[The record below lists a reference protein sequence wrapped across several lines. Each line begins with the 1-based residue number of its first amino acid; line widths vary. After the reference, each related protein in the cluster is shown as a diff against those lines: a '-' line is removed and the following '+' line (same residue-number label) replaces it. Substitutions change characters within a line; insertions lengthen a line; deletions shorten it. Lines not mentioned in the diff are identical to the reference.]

1 MSDKSFSIARRSLQ
15 VLAAASLT
23 ALVTVLIAV
32 VLTQS
37 ALPGQFTDPGA
48 VVRWGTP
55 IVKLIMNFSMAIT
68 IGTLVFSA
76 FAANPEQQRRLQP
89 LASWSAAIWLL
100 SAAIYFV
107 MTYLSAAGITI
118 SYGPEF
124 SQGLWLFASEIELGV
139 LLAWNI
145 GFAFVASLS
154 TIMFPSGR
162 MIAVN
167 AAIAIAGLYP
177 LAESGHASSDI
188 GHAVAVNSM
197 LMHLVGISV
206 WVGGLV
212 ALYSIYFD
220 DSQKRLVLVKRYSTL
235 ALFAFIL
242 VAVSG
247 LTGGFIRL
255 YQPSDLLTNYG
266 LLLLAKA
273 AILVLLGLF
282 GVWHR
287 LRLIR
292 SIETGSKSFIRIV
305 GVEVAV
311 MGVALGLATALART
325 APPINPKQFEA
336 LTPAQILTGDLLP
349 PELTEL
355 SWGTVWDFDILWLTV
370 SLLAIALYLNGVR
383 ILHSRGDKW
392 PVSRTLSWVAGMLVL
407 LYVTNGAP
415 NAYQEYL
422 FSVHM
427 VGHMILSMLIPVLL
441 VPGAPIT
448 LLSRAQAPRTDGSKG
463 LREWALWAVHTPYAW
478 LISHPVFAGLNFAL
492 SLVMFYY
499 TPLFRWATEQHLG
512 HQWMIVHFLITG
524 YLFVQSLMG
533 VDPQPHKPPFP
544 VKLMLLIGTMAFHAF
559 FGLGLMNEKSLLL
572 ADWFGSMG
580 RTWGDDPLADQAIG
594 GAFAWGVGEI
604 PTLIITLVVV
614 YQWSQSDVRER
625 RRLDRASDRGGNQDV
640 EDYNKMLEE
649 RAKRQDKRR

>member
-1 MSDKSFSIARRSLQ
+1 VTASVARRSL
-15 VLAAASLT
+15 VGVAIASLS
-23 ALVTVLIAV
+23 ALITVLIALL
-32 VLTQS
+32 LTGS
-37 ALPGQFTDPGA
+37 TAPGQFSDPGA
-48 VVRWGTP
+48 IVRWGTP
-55 IVKLIMNFSMAIT
+55 MVKLIMNFSMAIA
-68 IGTLVFSA
+68 IGSLAFSA
-76 FAANPEQQRRLQP
+76 FAANPAQQRRLQP
-89 LASWSAAIWLL
+89 ISSWAAASWLL
-100 SAAIYFV
+100 SAASYFV

-124 SQGLWLFASEIELGV
+124 SSGLWLFATEIELGV
-139 LLAWNI
+139 LLAWNLGI
-145 GFAFVASLS
+145 AFVLSLS

-167 AAIAIAGLYP
+167 TALGMAGLYP

-188 GHAVAVNSM
+188 GHSIAVNSM
-197 LMHLVGISV
+197 LLHLAGISV

-212 ALYSIYFD
+212 ALFAIYFD
-220 DSQKRLVLVKRYSTL
+220 AAEKRSVLVKRYSTL

-242 VAVSG
+242 VAISG

-255 YQPSDLLTNYG
+255 YQPSDLLTSYG
-266 LLLLAKA
+266 LLLITKA
-273 AILVLLGLF
+273 AVLVLLGLF

-287 LRLIR
+287 LKLIR
-292 SIETGSKSFIRIV
+292 GIESGSSSFIRIV
-305 GVEVAV
+305 GVEIAI
-311 MGVALGLATALART
+311 MGIALALATALART
-325 APPINPKQFEA
+325 APPINPAQFEA
-336 LTPAQILTGDLLP
+336 LTPAQILTGDPLP
-349 PELTEL
+349 PELTEAAWL
-355 SWGTVWDFDILWLTV
+355 TVWDVDILWLTI
-370 SLLAIALYLNGVR
+370 SLLGIAVYLNGVR
-383 ILHSRGDKW
+383 ILTARGDKW
-392 PVSRTLSWVAGMLVL
+392 PVARTLSWVTGMLVL

-427 VGHMILSMLIPVLL
+427 VGHMMLSMLVPVLL
-441 VPGAPIT
+441 VPGAPVT

-463 LREWALWAVHTPYAW
+463 LREWVLWAVHTPYAW
-478 LISHPVFAGLNFAL
+478 FISHPLFAGLNFAL

-533 VDPQPHKPPFP
+533 VDPQPHKPAFP

-559 FGLGLMNEKSLLL
+559 FGLGLMNEQSLLL

-580 RTWGDDPLADQAIG
+580 RTWGDDPLADQAVG

-625 RRLDRASDRGGNQDV
+625 RRLDRASDRAGNQDV
-640 EDYNKMLEE
+640 EDYNKMLEQLS
-649 RAKRQDKRR
+649 KRQDRRP

>member
-1 MSDKSFSIARRSLQ
+1 MTTSIARRSLAT
-15 VLAAASLT
+15 VAIA
-23 ALVTVLIAV
+23 ALVSLVSLVV
-32 VLTQS
+32 VLVITQS
-37 ALPGQFTDPGA
+37 TLPGQFSDPGA

-55 IVKLIMNFSMAIT
+55 IVKLVMNFSMAIA
-68 IGTLVFSA
+68 IGSLVFSA
-76 FAANPEQQRRLQP
+76 FALNPQQQKRLQP
-89 LASWSAAIWLL
+89 ISSWSAAIWLL

-124 SQGLWLFASEIELGV
+124 SSGLWLFATEIELGV
-139 LLAWNI
+139 LLAWNL
-145 GFAFVASLS
+145 GFAFILSLS

-167 AAIAIAGLYP
+167 AALAIAGLYP
-177 LAESGHASSDI
+177 LAESGHASSDV

-206 WVGGLV
+206 WVGGLI
-212 ALYSIYFD
+212 ALFAIYFD
-220 DSQKRLVLVKRYSTL
+220 DSNQRIALVKRYSTL

-242 VAVSG
+242 VAISG
-247 LTGGFIRL
+247 LTGGFIRM
-255 YQPSDLLTNYG
+255 YEPADLLTSYG
-266 LLLLAKA
+266 QLLIAKA
-273 AILVLLGLF
+273 VILVLLGFF
-282 GVWHR
+282 GAWHR

-292 SIETGSKSFIRIV
+292 SIESGSSSFIRIV
-305 GVEVAV
+305 GIELAI
-311 MGVALGLATALART
+311 MGIALALATALART
-325 APPINPKQFEA
+325 APPINPKQLET
-336 LTPAQILTGDLLP
+336 LTPAQILTGDPLP
-349 PELTEL
+349 RELTDMAWL
-355 SWGTVWDFDILWLTV
+355 TVWDIDILWLTV
-370 SLLAIALYLNGVR
+370 SLLAIAVYLNGVR

-392 PVSRTLSWVAGMLVL
+392 PLGRTLSWVAGMLVL

-427 VGHMILSMLIPVLL
+427 VGHMMLSMLVPVLL
-441 VPGAPIT
+441 VPGAPVT

-463 LREWALWAVHTPYAW
+463 LREWVLWAVHTPYAW
-478 LISHPVFAGLNFAL
+478 IISQPVFAGLNFAL

-559 FGLGLMNEKSLLL
+559 FGLGLMNEKTLLL

-580 RTWGDDPLADQAIG
+580 RTWGDDPLADQAVG
-594 GAFAWGVGEI
+594 GAFAWGVGEL
-604 PTLIITLVVV
+604 PTIIITLVVV

-625 RRLDRASDRGGNQDV
+625 RRLDRASDRAGNRDV
-640 EDYNKMLEE
+640 DDYNKMLEE
-649 RAKRQDKRR
+649 LSNRQDKRR

>member
-1 MSDKSFSIARRSLQ
+1 MTASVARRSLIAIAI
-15 VLAAASLT
+15 AALT
-23 ALVTVLIAV
+23 ALVTLLIAL
-32 VLTQS
+32 VLTGSTQ
-37 ALPGQFTDPGA
+37 PGQFSDPGA

-68 IGTLVFSA
+68 IGSLAFSA
-76 FAANPEQQRRLQP
+76 FAANPEQQKRLQP
-89 LASWSAAIWLL
+89 IASWAAAIWLL
-100 SAAIYFV
+100 SAASYFV

-124 SQGLWLFASEIELGV
+124 SSGLWLFATEIELGV
-139 LLAWNI
+139 LLAWNLA
-145 GFAFVASLS
+145 FAFILSLS

-167 AAIAIAGLYP
+167 TALGIAGLYP

-188 GHAVAVNSM
+188 GHAIAVNSM

-206 WVGGLV
+206 WVGGLI
-212 ALYSIYFD
+212 ALFAIYFD
-220 DSQKRLVLVKRYSTL
+220 EPDKRSVLVKRYSTL

-255 YQPSDLLTNYG
+255 YQPSDLLSSYG
-266 LLLLAKA
+266 LLLITKA
-273 AILVLLGLF
+273 AVLVVLGCF
-282 GVWHR
+282 GAWHR
-287 LRLIR
+287 LKLIR
-292 SIETGSKSFIRIV
+292 SIESGSSSFIRIV
-305 GVEVAV
+305 GVEIAI
-311 MGVALGLATALART
+311 MGIALALATALART
-325 APPINPKQFEA
+325 APPINPAQFEA
-336 LTPAQILTGDLLP
+336 LTPAQILTGDPLP
-349 PELTEL
+349 PELTDL
-355 SWGTVWDFDILWLTV
+355 AWITVWDVDILWLTI
-370 SLLAIALYLNGVR
+370 SLLGIALYLNGVR
-383 ILHSRGDKW
+383 ILRARGDKW
-392 PVSRTLSWVAGMLVL
+392 PVARTMSWVAGMLVL
-407 LYVTNGAP
+407 LYVTSGAP

-427 VGHMILSMLIPVLL
+427 VGHMMLSMLVPVLL
-441 VPGAPIT
+441 VPGAPVT

-463 LREWALWAVHTPYAW
+463 LREWVLWAVHTPYAW
-478 LISHPVFAGLNFAL
+478 LISHPLFAGLNFAL

-499 TPLFRWATEQHLG
+499 TPLFRWATEEHLG
-512 HQWMIVHFLITG
+512 HQWMIVHFVITG

-533 VDPQPHKPPFP
+533 VDPQPHKPAFP

-559 FGLGLMNEKSLLL
+559 FGLGLMNEQSLLL

-580 RTWGDDPLADQAIG
+580 RTWGDDPLADQAVG

-604 PTLIITLVVV
+604 PTIIITLIVV

-625 RRLDRASDRGGNQDV
+625 RRLDRASDRAGNQDV

-649 RAKRQDKRR
+649 LAKRQDRRR